1 MFDLTMEMLRKK
13 KKSFFVLIIGYKKK
27 YIYMY
32 LTSFRNTMWVWIMI
46 MRIQLWVHVM
56 YNIYCIIYRM
66 LIHIMLDLNMK
77 TVEEMGF

>member
-1 MFDLTMEMLRKK
+1 
-13 KKSFFVLIIGYKKK
+13 
-27 YIYMY
+27 
-32 LTSFRNTMWVWIMI
+32 MI

-56 YNIYCIIYRM
+56 YNIYCMIYRM